1 MNKYTALIADGIA
14 VLLSVVGG
22 RFLLNRFAI
31 PPTDIPDIADQDL
44 SQLQILDV
52 DAFVNLLMM
61 VALYFCFLIGVFII
75 RKLKQDETSSSFTP
89 HPSSFLFGIPFALLL
104 TVAMSEMTAFF
115 DNIETLQQ
123 LGEVGNGYVI
133 MFTPAILLFMS
144 LLFLFLLR
152 QTAEPRYTQ
161 SGTAVAGLLG
171 CNLLLLGMAAYVV
184 GASGRV
190 FTGMSN
196 GVLFILTAVTLAIML
211 TLPRLIYARRMN
223 QPISLFTYAGLLL
236 IIPLLFIFVL

>member
-1 MNKYTALIADGIA
+1 MNKYTALIADGVTM
-14 VLLSVVGG
+14 VLGVVGG

-31 PPTDIPDIADQDL
+31 APTDIPDIADQDV

-52 DAFVNLLMM
+52 NAFVNLITM

-75 RKLKQDETSSSFTP
+75 RKLKKDDTSPPFTP
-89 HPSSFLFGIPFALLL
+89 QLTAFLFGIPFALLFTL
-104 TVAMSEMTAFF
+104 AMTEMTAFF

-133 MFTPAILLFMS
+133 MFTPAIFLFIS

-152 QTAEPRYTQ
+152 QTADPRYTQ
-161 SGTAVAGLLG
+161 NNTAIAGLVG
-171 CNLLLLGMAAYVV
+171 CNMLLLGMTAYVV

-190 FTGMSN
+190 VPEISN
-196 GVLFILTAVTLAIML
+196 GLLFILTILTVATMH
-211 TLPRLIYARRMN
+211 TLPRLIYARRTN
-223 QPISLFTYAGLLL
+223 QPFSLFTYAGLLL